1 MNEYKTMNECK
12 RTKYKGLAR
21 VEVRVSGFKLK
32 LQRNEDVNLKREG
45 EGSEGS
51 CLDGGGTTE
60 IILVLF

>member
-32 LQRNEDVNLKREG
+32 LQRNEDVNLKRKG
-45 EGSEGS
+45 RGR
-51 CLDGGGTTE
+51 DQRV
-60 IILVLF
+60 LV